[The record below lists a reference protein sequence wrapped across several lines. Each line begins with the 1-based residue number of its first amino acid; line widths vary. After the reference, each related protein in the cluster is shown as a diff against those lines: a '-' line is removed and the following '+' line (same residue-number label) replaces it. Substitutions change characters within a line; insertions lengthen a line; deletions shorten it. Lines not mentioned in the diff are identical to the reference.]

1 MSVDTVHSDPRK
13 SAEAGARAFTDTALF
28 EGLARVGYLSRG
40 VIYALIGL
48 LAIRL
53 ADGVAGPRPNQQG
66 AMQQIAQQRYGH
78 LLLLL
83 TAIGLGGY
91 ALWRLAQA
99 LVGHTPEY
107 GRHSALDRIG
117 AVGSFLAYSTFCLLA
132 IAVLR
137 GTGGNS
143 SAQPRKTTA
152 GVLGWPAGR
161 ELVAAAGLLFVGI
174 ACYQAYLGLSKK
186 FLSYS
191 KTAQMSQG
199 VLRTF
204 TIVGLVGLVARA
216 IAFAL
221 IGIFILK
228 AARDYSPRDA
238 VGIDGALARLLQHSY
253 GTTALAV
260 VAAGLIVFGVYSIA
274 DARYRKI

>member
-1 MSVDTVHSDPRK
+1 MSVDTTGRETVDA
-13 SAEAGARAFTDTALF
+13 AEAGAKAFTETALF
-28 EGLARVGYLSRG
+28 EGLARIGYLSRG
-40 VIYALIGL
+40 VIYGLIGL

-53 ADGVAGPRPNQQG
+53 ADGVGGPRPNQQG
-66 AMQQIAQQRYGH
+66 AMQQIAQQRFGH

-99 LVGHTPEY
+99 LIGHTPEY
-107 GRHSALDRIG
+107 GKHSALDRIG
-117 AVGSFLAYSTFCLLA
+117 AAGSSVAYATFCVLA
-132 IAVLR
+132 ITVLR

-152 GVLGWPAGR
+152 GVLQWPAGR

-174 ACYQAYLGLSKK
+174 ACYQAYLGLSRK

-191 KTAQMSQG
+191 KTGQMSES

-204 TIVGLVGLVARA
+204 TIVGVVGLLARA

-221 IGIFILK
+221 IGIFVLK

-253 GTTALAV
+253 GPAALVV